1 MTNSWRGTSVPAS
14 SKDLEHNE
22 FMKRIRKS
30 LYYSKL
36 PVINSLSL
44 PVTELAAELF
54 TEVKSGHTLEK
65 LDVEEA
71 SRISR
76 NACVSPCS
84 LVLALLY
91 IERLKNCN
99 PEYLLQVA
107 PSELFLVSLM
117 VASKFLHDDGEEDEV
132 FNKEWANSG
141 QVTISQM
148 NKLEKDFLA
157 AIDWTV
163 LVQHQDFWE
172 RLQQLEKNVA
182 YREVHKR
189 RWCTYTELSCLM
201 NTVQL
206 IRIAQT
212 LISVSSICLATY
224 AAGLATLLGS
234 TLVAHFIVQSCLP
247 GASFNSKQPTNLSV
261 NLPNLTSTDLTDS
274 LINTRSQEINDDG
287 LPISD
292 SKNVNYSAIVETT
305 NDDKDIASWKW
316 WLNSTMI
323 WLPEHCNLESDVE
336 VANSTNRLC
345 ITNIDFSFNS
355 TQAINTK
362 KTEKIRKT
370 EDFAPEDYRRNVNWK
385 EILDTTLSWMVQDW
399 RRSHY
404 KNIFRSPELKI
415 YY

>member
-1 MTNSWRGTSVPAS
+1 MPTN

-36 PVINSLSL
+36 PVINCLSL

-99 PEYLLQVA
+99 PEYLHQVA

-141 QVTISQM
+141 QVTISRM

-172 RLQQLEKNVA
+172 RLQLLEKNVA

-189 RWCTYTELSCLM
+189 RWCTYTELSYLM
-201 NTVQL
+201 NSIQL

-247 GASFNSKQPTNLSV
+247 ASFSSRQPTNLSM
-261 NLPNLTSTDLTDS
+261 NLPTTDLTDS
-274 LINTRSQEINDDG
+274 LINTRSQEINDVG

-292 SKNVNYSAIVETT
+292 SENVADYFATMETD
-305 NDDKDIASWKW
+305 NDDEDPASWKW
-316 WLNSTMI
+316 WLNSTMT
-323 WLPEHCNLESDVE
+323 WLPEHCNLEGNVE
-336 VANSTNRLC
+336 ATNSTNRFC
-345 ITNIDFSFNS
+345 VTNVDFSFNS
-355 TQAINTK
+355 TQAMNVRK
-362 KTEKIRKT
+362 MEKTGKT
-370 EDFAPEDYRRNVNWK
+370 EDFVPEDYRRNVNWK
-385 EILDTTLSWMVQDW
+385 EILDTTLIWLEQNW

-404 KNIFRSPELKI
+404 ESVFRSPELKI

>member
-1 MTNSWRGTSVPAS
+1 MTNSWRGTGVPAN

-36 PVINSLSL
+36 PVINCLSL

-99 PEYLLQVA
+99 PEYLHQVA

-141 QVTISQM
+141 QVTVSRM

-157 AIDWTV
+157 AIDWTI
-163 LVQHQDFWE
+163 LVQNQDFWE
-172 RLQQLEKNVA
+172 KLQQLEKNVA
-182 YREVHKR
+182 YREAHKR
-189 RWCTYTELSCLM
+189 KWCTYTELSYLM
-201 NTVQL
+201 NSVQL

-234 TLVAHFIVQSCLP
+234 TLVAHFIVQNCLP
-247 GASFNSKQPTNLSV
+247 GASLSSRQPTDLSMNLAT
-261 NLPNLTSTDLTDS
+261 NLTSADLTDS
-274 LINTRSQEINDDG
+274 LINMRSQETNDDG

-292 SKNVNYSAIVETT
+292 SENIVDYSAIAEID
-305 NDDKDIASWKW
+305 NDDENIASWKW
-316 WLNSTMI
+316 WLNSTMT
-323 WLPEHCNLESDVE
+323 WLPEYCNLESNTE
-336 VANSTNRLC
+336 AANFTHRLC
-345 ITNIDFSFNS
+345 VTNVTFSINS
-355 TQAINTK
+355 TQTMNTRK
-362 KTEKIRKT
+362 IEGIRKM
-370 EDFAPEDYRRNVNWK
+370 EDYTPKDRRNVNWK
-385 EILDTTLSWMVQDW
+385 EILDTTLNWLEEDL

-404 KNIFRSPELKI
+404 ESVFRSTELKI
-415 YY
+415 Y

>member
-1 MTNSWRGTSVPAS
+1 MPAS

>member
-1 MTNSWRGTSVPAS
+1 MMNSWRGTNMPTN

-36 PVINSLSL
+36 PVINCLSL

-54 TEVKSGHTLEK
+54 TEVKSSHTLER

-76 NACVSPCS
+76 NTCVSPCS

-99 PEYLLQVA
+99 LEYLHQVA

-141 QVTISQM
+141 QVTIARM

-163 LVQHQDFWE
+163 LVKNQDFWE
-172 RLQQLEKNVA
+172 RLQELEKKVA
-182 YREVHKR
+182 FREVHKR
-189 RWCTYTELSCLM
+189 RWCTYTELNCLM
-201 NTVQL
+201 NSVQL

-234 TLVAHFIVQSCLP
+234 TLIANFIVQSCLP
-247 GASFNSKQPTNLSV
+247 GISLSSRQPTNLSV
-261 NLPNLTSTDLTDS
+261 NLSSTDLTDT
-274 LINTRSQEINDDG
+274 LINTQSQEINDDG

-292 SKNVNYSAIVETT
+292 SENIVVYSAIVET
-305 NDDKDIASWKW
+305 DDGDDDVQASWKW
-316 WLNSTMI
+316 WQNSTMT
-323 WLPEHCNLESDVE
+323 WLPEYCLESNVE
-336 VANSTNRLC
+336 VINYTDKLC
-345 ITNIDFSFNS
+345 IINIDFPFNS
-355 TQAINTK
+355 TQAINIRK
-362 KTEKIRKT
+362 MEKIEKT
-370 EDFAPEDYRRNVNWK
+370 EDFAPEDHRNVNWK
-385 EILDTTLSWMVQDW
+385 EILDTTLNWLEQNW
-399 RRSHY
+399 RQSHY
-404 KNIFRSPELKI
+404 ESIFQSPELKI

>member
-1 MTNSWRGTSVPAS
+1 MANSWQGTKGPAN
-14 SKDLEHNE
+14 SKDLEHTE
-22 FMKRIRKS
+22 FLNHIKKS

-36 PVINSLSL
+36 PQINCLSL

-54 TEVKSGHTLEK
+54 SEVKHGYSLEK

-99 PEYLLQVA
+99 SEYLQQVA

-141 QVTISQM
+141 QVTISRM
-148 NKLEKDFLA
+148 NKLEKEFLA
-157 AIDWTV
+157 AIDWMV
-163 LVQHQDFWE
+163 FVQQQDFWE
-172 RLQQLEKNVA
+172 RLEQLEKDVA
-182 YREVHKR
+182 YREVQKR
-189 RWCTYTELSCLM
+189 GWCSYTELSCLI

-206 IRIAQT
+206 IEIART
-212 LISVSSICLATY
+212 IINVSSICLATY

-234 TLVAHFIVQSCLP
+234 TLVAHFVVQSCL
-247 GASFNSKQPTNLSV
+247 GTSFGSRQPANLRA
-261 NLPNLTSTDLTDS
+261 NLTSTDLPEPLINVQSQKIENAIPVS
-274 LINTRSQEINDDG
+274 LICDESVVDCLGAE
-287 LPISD
+287 S
-292 SKNVNYSAIVETT
+292 VETDIDN
-305 NDDKDIASWKW
+305 NDNVASWQW
-316 WLNSTMI
+316 WLNSMMI
-323 WLPEHCNLESDVE
+323 WLPEYSTSESDIE
-336 VANSTNRLC
+336 VTNFTDNWC
-345 ITNIDFSFNS
+345 VNNPDFSSNS
-355 TQAINTK
+355 STAAKIGK
-362 KTEKIRKT
+362 MEKIGKT

-385 EILDTTLSWMVQDW
+385 ETASIWFMQDW
-399 RRSHY
+399 RQSHQLHHESF
-404 KNIFRSPELKI
+404 FRLPAKF